1 MLVTGC
7 RASGGTIMAQE
18 QNQKKRTEFEQVI
31 EKNLSFIDTASREL
45 RKALQEA
52 STKQRVPL
60 KVVHEVLQLYRSM
73 RARVLEIDSI
83 QQLLARQLG
92 RAVATDEP
100 REQLLAQLDEQ
111 IRVLCS
117 RVVEEETGT
126 GEECIKETTRIEH
139 QTRPPAEQWLRHGEN
154 SVAFT
159 ANSRLIDAL
168 NYPPPPPARKAG
180 QIHTPRQI
188 KKEGRGFTLFSIR
201 GPAPAL
207 DAIQPSLEI
216 RERDIIERYGVG
228 EIRGVMTHLRPLSRK
243 EVADIFERLLSP
255 RYPDVRCVLVLLRTP
270 DDLNEEFLRFLD
282 RTFLNMRPG
291 ELRTV
296 DMT

>member
-1 MLVTGC
+1 MPQ
-7 RASGGTIMAQE
+7 IMAQE
-18 QNQKKRTEFEQVI
+18 RNQQKRTELEQVI
-31 EKNLSFIDTASREL
+31 EKNRSFIDTASREL
-45 RKALQEA
+45 HKALQA
-52 STKQRVPL
+52 AMATPAVPL
-60 KVVHEVLQLYRSM
+60 KVVQEVLQLYRSM
-73 RARVLEIDSI
+73 RSRILEIDSV

-92 RAVATDEP
+92 RAVPTNER
-100 REQLLAQLDEQ
+100 REQRLAELDEQ

-117 RVVEEETGT
+117 RVVEDETGT
-126 GEECIKETTRIEH
+126 GEECLKETARIEH
-139 QTRPPAEQWLRHGEN
+139 QLRPPAEQWLRHGEN

-168 NYPPPPPARKAG
+168 NYPPPPPARTAG
-180 QIHTPRQI
+180 QIQKPRQI
-188 KKEGRGFTLFSIR
+188 KREGRGFTLFSIR

-216 RERDIIERYGVG
+216 RERDIVERYSVG
-228 EIRGVMTHLRPLSRK
+228 ELRGVMTHLRPLSRK
-243 EVADIFERLLSP
+243 DVSDIFERILSQ

-282 RTFLNMRPG
+282 RTFMNMRPG

-296 DMT
+296 DLT